1 MAISFFT
8 DFTPLTFIA
17 TLSAALFSM
26 KFLAKP
32 DNMTV
37 PFTVSH

>member
-8 DFTPLTFIA
+8 DFTPLTFQA
-17 TLSAALFSM
+17 RLSVDFSVS
-26 KFLAKP
+26 LAKP

-37 PFTVSH
+37 LTSR